1 MTEEDSRLY
10 YKHKKAQLAVVR
22 ALKEEFGKSA
32 ELIDVEDMII
42 GEINQIGLDLIGK
55 IK

>member
-10 YKHKKAQLAVVR
+10 YKHKKVQLAVVR

-42 GEINQIGLDLIGK
+42 GEINQIGLNLIEK
-55 IK
+55 QK